1 MPKSAS
7 TLQNQ
12 ITACERKMKEA
23 LAQCAVQAGDKD
35 FKFNF
40 SLNVFVSTITT
51 FDLNQTGEC
60 EKIVDL
66 EKKRRGYM
74 EELDKILKA
83 REKKKTVKRLTMQNR
98 FKTKTLPLKI
108 PSPPSSQDE
117 MQE

>member
-12 ITACERKMKEA
+12 ITACERKMKVA

-51 FDLNQTGEC
+51 FDLNQTGDSITKVMGVFAEC

-66 EKKRRGYM
+66 EKIKKEKRIYGRV
-74 EELDKILKA
+74 
-83 REKKKTVKRLTMQNR
+83 R
-98 FKTKTLPLKI
+98 
-108 PSPPSSQDE
+108 
-117 MQE
+117 